1 MAPKAPTVEDVSLLL
16 DGRVCLVCLALDG
29 PPVSAS
35 PAPGVFSLSFG
46 AGFWCHLDTIKSEI
60 PWLSPSGIFDSTFL
74 FHDSTPY
81 GARGESGMP
90 SCLCIHGTRPW
101 GCSWMFTLGAS
112 SKNPDSTLRDGPQV
126 STFVMESRLMEQE
139 FFSSARP
146 CFPPP
151 HSQCKRS
158 TQLAP

>member
-101 GCSWMFTLGAS
+101 GCSWVFTLGAS
-112 SKNPDSTLRDGPQV
+112 SKIPIPRFETVLK
-126 STFVMESRLMEQE
+126 F
-139 FFSSARP
+139 
-146 CFPPP
+146 P
-151 HSQCKRS
+151 HSSWRAGSWNRS
-158 TQLAP
+158 FFICPPLLSPASQPV